1 MRVEGG
7 GCRKD
12 ANRERRENR
21 RGMFFLECLYDIISF
36 VVLCE
41 CVCSFKWNIYI
52 FEKKKDKLRASS

>member
-7 GCRKD
+7 VVGRMRIEK
-12 ANRERRENR
+12 
-21 RGMFFLECLYDIISF
+21 GGKLGGVYFFLECLYDIISF